1 MITLGIYNLG
11 TDPSAAIVKDGKVLA
26 YNEEERF
33 LRYKHANG
41 LFPIKAIEQVLKQ
54 CKLKWADINNI
65 AIPWDCIKYDDGTI
79 KKHYRQIN
87 KKYLITHQN
96 DLAYEKKKLNQFKSH
111 SFKGAILKKL
121 TQHFGNIKF
130 PKVEFVN
137 HHFSHACT
145 AFFTS
150 GLKESLILT
159 IDGSGEEI
167 TVAIWHGKGDRIDL
181 LKEVK
186 TPISLGWFFSA
197 FTEYIGFHAY
207 GDEWQVMG
215 MASYGKKGKDY
226 NFAKGKFQEILWYD
240 NNGGIDGNPHLLS
253 LGDKTFSDYCSDAFV
268 AHLGKPSRTSN
279 EKIKQWHKNFA
290 LAAQDHLE
298 EIVQALAKFW
308 VEKTKIRNLCL
319 AGGVAMNVK
328 MNGNLFESNFLDTVY
343 VYPVAADAG
352 TSIGGAMALQYKNG
366 IKYKNSK
373 ISHVY
378 LGNSF
383 TDNEVKKILEKCQIT
398 YQCPRNLE
406 AYVAN
411 ALASGKIVG
420 WFQTG
425 MEAGQRALGARS
437 ILADPRKIKLRDR
450 VNSVIKYRQ
459 PWRPFCPSM
468 LEEAVLKYFVQVEKI
483 KTNISLPVFSFMT
496 LTLSAND
503 LAKKE
508 VPAIVHI
515 DSTSRI
521 QLVKPNT
528 NPRYF
533 NLISEFRKITGIGAL
548 LNTSFNIKGEPIVC
562 TPTDAIRTFYGTGLD
577 VLVLG
582 NCVVKK

>member
-41 LFPIKAIEQVLKQ
+41 LFPIRAIEQVLKQ
-54 CKLKWADINNI
+54 CKLKWTDINNI
-65 AIPWDCIKYDDGTI
+65 AIPWDCKKYDDGTI
-79 KKHYRQIN
+79 RRHYRQIN
-87 KKYLITHQN
+87 KKYLITHQS
-96 DLAYEKKKLNQFKSH
+96 DLAYEKKKLNQFKSD
-111 SFKGAILKKL
+111 SFKAGILKKL

-130 PKVEFVN
+130 PKIEFVN
-137 HHFSHACT
+137 HHLSHACT

-150 GLKESLILT
+150 GMKESLILT

-226 NFAKGKFQEILWYD
+226 SFAKGKFQEILWYD

-298 EIVQALAKFW
+298 EIVQALVKFW

-328 MNGNLFESNFLDTVY
+328 MNGNLFESNFLDSVY

-383 TDNEVKKILEKCQIT
+383 TDNEIKKILEKCQIT

-411 ALASGKIVG
+411 VLASGKIVG